1 MRWMKEWFAHG
12 VAGYTDDR
20 LADGGGW
27 GTFDVT
33 AITCPVAVIHGGSD
47 TFVPVAHAQ
56 HTAAIVPGATL
67 RIYEPLGHFS
77 ICGEVGRTVSELV
90 ARIATVQ
97 SPAAAP

>member
-1 MRWMKEWFAHG
+1 MKQMFAHG

-47 TFVPVAHAQ
+47 NFVPVAHAQ
-56 HTAAIVPGATL
+56 HMASIVPGATL
-67 RIYEPLGHFS
+67 RVYELLGHFS
-77 ICGEVGRTVSELV
+77 ICQKVVGTVVELLTRSGRLRSGAV
-90 ARIATVQ
+90 AE
-97 SPAAAP
+97 